1 LLCSPSKGSYTLKEG
16 EIKKL
21 ILLTPTKLYTP
32 LTDEAIEK
40 LRVGQRVLLNGV
52 VLTARDAAHKK
63 LNKLLELGVK
73 LPFSLQGTVIYYVAP
88 TPAKPGQVIG
98 SAGPTT
104 SSRMD
109 IYTPRLLALGIKG
122 TIGHGKRSH
131 QVVRSLKKYKSV
143 YFIAVGGTAALITK
157 SIKASRVIAFPELG
171 PEAIHELIVENFP
184 IIVANDIFGGDIYE
198 EGWKRYALKS

>member
-1 LLCSPSKGSYTLKEG
+1 MFCASSKGSYTLKES

-21 ILLTPTKLYTP
+21 TLLTPLKLYTP
-32 LTDEAIEK
+32 LTDEVIEK

-52 VLTARDAAHKK
+52 LLTARDAAHKK
-63 LNKLLELGVK
+63 LNKFLELGNE
-73 LPFSLQGTVIYYVAP
+73 LPFSLKGLVIYYVAP

-122 TIGHGKRSH
+122 TIGHGKRSP
-131 QVVRSLKKYKSV
+131 QVVKALKKYQAI
-143 YFIAVGGTAALITK
+143 YFVAVGGTAALIAK
-157 SIKASRVIAFPELG
+157 SIKENRLIAFPELG
-171 PEAIHELIVENFP
+171 AESIQELVVENFP
-184 IIVANDIFGGDIYE
+184 VIVANDIYGGDIYE
-198 EGWKRYALKS
+198 EGWKKYAIKP

>member
-1 LLCSPSKGSYTLKEG
+1 MT
-16 EIKKL
+16 
-21 ILLTPTKLYTP
+21 LLTPIKLYTP
-32 LTDEAIEK
+32 LTDEVNEK

-63 LNKLLELGVK
+63 LNKFLELGNE

-109 IYTPRLLALGIKG
+109 IYTPRLLTLGIKG

-131 QVVRSLKKYKSV
+131 QIVRSLKKYKSV
-143 YFIAVGGTAALITK
+143 YFIAVGGTAALIAK
-157 SIKASRVIAFPELG
+157 SIKASRIIAFPELG
-171 PEAIHELIVENFP
+171 SEAIHELIVENFP
-184 IIVANDIFGGDIYE
+184 VIVANDIFGGDIYE